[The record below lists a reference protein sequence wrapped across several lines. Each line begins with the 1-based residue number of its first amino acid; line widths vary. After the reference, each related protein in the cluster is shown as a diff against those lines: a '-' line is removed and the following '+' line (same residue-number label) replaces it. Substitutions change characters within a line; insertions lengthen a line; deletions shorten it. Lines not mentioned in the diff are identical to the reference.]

1 MPRTAAKVTQADI
14 SRAIRALVAAGI
26 PRDRLRVRIGH
37 DGAVIEPMDATA
49 NDDDGS
55 ADLERWMRKHGHV

>member
-37 DGAVIEPMDATA
+37 DGAVIEPMDGNA
-49 NDDDGS
+49 NDDGEN
-55 ADLERWMRKHGHV
+55 DLDKWMRKHGHV

>member
-1 MPRTAAKVTQADI
+1 MPRTPAKVTQADI

-37 DGAVIEPMDATA
+37 DGAVVEPMDMVA
-49 NDDDGS
+49 NDDGS
-55 ADLERWMRKHGHV
+55 DDLDKWMRKHGHV